1 MNLTPLIVSF
11 LVFYG
16 IYFILSLS
24 LNLEYG
30 YAGLPNFGKVFFYSV
45 GRVHGGLADGP
56 RAAVGVVW
64 AGGGS
69 GLASSR
75 WLTFAQAWRPS
86 CGSGWR
92 RKTRASWPAIFVGS
106 LLLAAVLGGAAGY
119 FLSYPALRV
128 REVYL
133 AMVLLIVAE
142 ISRSYVRA
150 NPAIACGAHGL
161 VGIPNPLLW
170 IDNPA
175 VRGCRMRLSC
185 LAIAGFMYF
194 IAERLV
200 DSPFGRVLKAVR
212 DDELAAQV
220 LGKRVAVVKGPVMA
234 IGSAMAAV
242 AGALYAFHV
251 QFVGAEDFIPVI
263 TFNVL
268 AMVIL
273 GGAAN
278 HKGVALGALV
288 MTMVDRFSRT
298 SFLALFGI
306 QLPFDVNFL
315 RYVIIGALL
324 VALIMFRPQGL
335 LPERPIRTPALEV
348 FPAVALLEVRGLHKD
363 FGGATAVA
371 GVDLSY
377 RGGGVCRP
385 HRPQRQRQNDA
396 VQLDLR
402 RAAPDPGRGVL
413 RRTAHRRA
421 VARPHFSPGPR
432 AQLSSAP
439 PFSQHDDAGKR
450 AAAAGKPAGRA
461 SVACAV
467 SEAVA
472 GARAGAG
479 AQSAETCCRRFIWS
493 TPRCKGRR
501 SCRAGR

>member
-16 IYFILSLS
+16 IYFILSIS

-45 GRVHGGLADGP
+45 GAYTAGSLTAHVLRWASFGP
-56 RAAVGVVW
+56 VGERLGIEPVFDICSGMAAVVRERL
-64 AGGGS
+64 AAENP
-69 GLASSR
+69 GLMA
-75 WLTFAQAWRPS
+75 
-86 CGSGWR
+86 
-92 RKTRASWPAIFVGS
+92 AIFVGS
-106 LLLAAVLGGAAGY
+106 LLLAAVVGGAAGY

-128 REVYL
+128 REVYV

-175 VRGCRMRLSC
+175 VRGLSYAAIV

-194 IAERLV
+194 IAQRLV
-200 DSPFGRVLKAVR
+200 DAPFGRVLKAVR

-220 LGKRVAVVKGPVMA
+220 LGKRVALVKGQVMA

-298 SFLALFGI
+298 SFLALLGI

-348 FPAVALLEVRGLHKD
+348 FTRRG
-363 FGGATAVA
+363 
-371 GVDLSY
+371 
-377 RGGGVCRP
+377 
-385 HRPQRQRQNDA
+385 
-396 VQLDLR
+396 
-402 RAAPDPGRGVL
+402 
-413 RRTAHRRA
+413 
-421 VARPHFSPGPR
+421 
-432 AQLSSAP
+432 SA
-439 PFSQHDDAGKR
+439 
-450 AAAAGKPAGRA
+450 
-461 SVACAV
+461 
-467 SEAVA
+467 
-472 GARAGAG
+472 
-479 AQSAETCCRRFIWS
+479 
-493 TPRCKGRR
+493 
-501 SCRAGR
+501 